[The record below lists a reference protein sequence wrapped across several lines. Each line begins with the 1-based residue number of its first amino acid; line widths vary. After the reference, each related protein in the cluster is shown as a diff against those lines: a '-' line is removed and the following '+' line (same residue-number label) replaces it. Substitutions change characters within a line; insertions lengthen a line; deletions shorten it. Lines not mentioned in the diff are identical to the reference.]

1 MLSLHGSLVC
11 GSLYFLFYV
20 ILPMHISSS
29 FHFKEIRVY
38 EMIILLYQ
46 TQSAKILQ
54 KWKVLKTNNGFS
66 YF

>member
-54 KWKVLKTNNGFS
+54 K
-66 YF
+66 